1 MMGGRIWAESTP
13 GLGSTFHF
21 TVIADSTSEIPAR
34 VVKAGPVTSDEIMIK
49 KDLSILL
56 AEDNL
61 VNQRVAL
68 LMLKKLGYKADVV
81 ANGLEVLQALEH
93 KHYDLIFMDIQ
104 MPELDGL
111 EAARK
116 IRERWHNRP
125 KIIAITAYALEGD
138 MDKCINAGM
147 DDYISK
153 PMQLDEL
160 QNKLLKWGMNTKMPN
175 DYQ

>member
-1 MMGGRIWAESTP
+1 
-13 GLGSTFHF
+13 
-21 TVIADSTSEIPAR
+21 
-34 VVKAGPVTSDEIMIK
+34 
-49 KDLSILL
+49 L

-61 VNQRVAL
+61 VNQKVAL
-68 LMLKKLGYKADVV
+68 LMLKKLGYKADAV

-93 KHYDLIFMDIQ
+93 QQYDLIFMDVQ

-116 IRERWHNRP
+116 IRERWHDRL

-138 MDKCINAGM
+138 MDKCLDAGM

-153 PMQLDEL
+153 PIQLDEL
-160 QNKLLKWGMNTKMPN
+160 RNKLLKWGMNTKMPN

>member
-1 MMGGRIWAESTP
+1 
-13 GLGSTFHF
+13 
-21 TVIADSTSEIPAR
+21 
-34 VVKAGPVTSDEIMIK
+34 
-49 KDLSILL
+49 
-56 AEDNL
+56 
-61 VNQRVAL
+61 
-68 LMLKKLGYKADVV
+68 
-81 ANGLEVLQALEH
+81 
-93 KHYDLIFMDIQ
+93 